1 MHNCM
6 QKELL
11 ENINA
16 QLELDPTV
24 EYNKKSFY
32 LFLLGILEFPPM
44 WGDPWTPDWKRKKK
58 DLLNI

>member
-32 LFLLGILEFPPM
+32 LFLLGILEFPRM
-44 WGDPWTPDWKRKKK
+44 WGDPWTPDWKRKK
-58 DLLNI
+58 